1 MRHQKTNKALK
12 IMFELGL
19 ILEDDDQV
27 FIEGLTFKKDY
38 PEGVVPYDNLH
49 LFIHFQN
56 DDTISKK
63 IHKIIG
69 LKNYSH
75 HCLYRK
81 EDINQPDIKSHIQL
95 AFKL

>member
-1 MRHQKTNKALK
+1 MRHQKTNRALQ

-19 ILEDDDQV
+19 ILEENDEMFV
-27 FIEGLTFKKDY
+27 EGLTFKKDY

-49 LFIHFQN
+49 LFIHFED
-56 DDTISKK
+56 DDTISDK
-63 IHKIIG
+63 IHKIMS
-69 LKNYSH
+69 LENYSH

-81 EDINQPDIKSHIQL
+81 EDINQEGINSHIQL